1 MLLGDILDLGSEV
14 GDHLGQL
21 LVKNQESLIR
31 LSPCL
36 KLWVSRKSTHGSLE
50 VVSRSG
56 LRDLELEVR
65 REKRSLGKLAE
76 LHHKGLDAIWHGQ
89 NYLTKHHWEIE
100 V

>member
-36 KLWVSRKSTHGSLE
+36 KL
-50 VVSRSG
+50 
-56 LRDLELEVR
+56 
-65 REKRSLGKLAE
+65 
-76 LHHKGLDAIWHGQ
+76 
-89 NYLTKHHWEIE
+89 
-100 V
+100 